1 MLMNI
6 YATLY
11 QYNGMHQINVIPS
24 EQKILRGW
32 GAVSFRLQLDKDCCD
47 KSKKRNKNNH
57 DFL

>member
-24 EQKILRGW
+24 EQNILRGV
-32 GAVSFRLQLDKDCCD
+32 GGGCGKG
-47 KSKKRNKNNH
+47 
-57 DFL
+57 DFFSSQIR

>member
-24 EQKILRGW
+24 EQKILLGW
-32 GAVSFRLQLDKDCCD
+32 GGGGCGKGGFFSSQIR
-47 KSKKRNKNNH
+47 
-57 DFL
+57 